1 MDGMNAN
8 FPGGNATNMLQQMN
22 YSSMQNIPQNQ
33 SIPGGPNINN
43 LNNHVNSINNT
54 SNNPADICNPKRQAV
69 FDRLKKRMNI
79 YRKRQGE
86 TVPRFDQT
94 FNGICEQQSV
104 ETNVLQKRFIETK
117 AKRVAKKADKK
128 QTETAPSGN
137 LVSSREVE
145 RKNHIVSA
153 MKYLELCPI
162 FIIVILYSM
171 KALFFLSFSLLR
183 HRLLR

>member
-22 YSSMQNIPQNQ
+22 YNSMQNIPQNQ

-69 FDRLKKRMNI
+69 FDRLKKRMNT
-79 YRKRQGE
+79 YRGRQRE

-137 LVSSREVE
+137 LVREFFALE
-145 RKNHIVSA
+145 NYIVSA

-162 FIIVILYSM
+162 FIIVVLYSVYI
-171 KALFFLSFSLLR
+171 
-183 HRLLR
+183 